1 MRKVTFALAI
11 VAGAFTVADSA
22 VAQQNPGHFSLGN
35 YGRSHG
41 YLSMP
46 VYCGIAKCGDNWR
59 VPGQPQANNRA
70 RVQRERQCAG
80 RGA

>member
-11 VAGAFTVADSA
+11 VAGASTVADSA

-35 YGRSHG
+35 YGRFHG

-59 VPGQPQANNRA
+59 APGQPQANNRA
-70 RVQRERQCAG
+70 HVQRERQS
-80 RGA
+80 RR